1 MGNEKLAIAR
11 NILSVTKLART
22 METDEERVWPFRE
35 PQDVEEGNNNP
46 GDCIEDYNEEEDFN
60 VSCVMTK
67 IVPSQHQI
75 NPLQTSTFTEEDKYV
90 PAEERLG
97 KFYNK
102 YNRILL
108 DCIAVDTEKVR
119 LEEENAQLE
128 DLIHQYLDGT
138 KLTGNTLKGDNPL
151 YVLNGRANLNAPLP
165 VRKQKPTVQDA
176 AYIISAQEF
185 QMMM

>member
-1 MGNEKLAIAR
+1 MKRPE
-11 NILSVTKLART
+11 
-22 METDEERVWPFRE
+22 
-35 PQDVEEGNNNP
+35 
-46 GDCIEDYNEEEDFN
+46 
-60 VSCVMTK
+60 
-67 IVPSQHQI
+67 
-75 NPLQTSTFTEEDKYV
+75 QTSTFTEEDKYV

-97 KFYNK
+97 KFYDK

-108 DCIAVDTEKVR
+108 DCIAVDKEKIR

-128 DLIHQYLDGT
+128 DLIHQYLEGT
-138 KLTGNTLKGDNPL
+138 KLTGNTLEGDNPL

-176 AYIISAQEF
+176 GYIISAQEF